1 MFRKLQPVNSM
12 KKKRQK
18 RKLAHLLRSKQVRS
32 RGRVFAR
39 IGNLISLSL
48 FRRLLRL
55 TDALLES
62 ADTLLESADTLQLIL
77 LFMYFLVHGA
87 CETT

>member
-1 MFRKLQPVNSM
+1 MFRKLQLDE
-12 KKKRQK
+12 KKKRKK

-62 ADTLLESADTLQLIL
+62 ADTLQLIL
-77 LFMYFLVHGA
+77 LFMYFLVHGT

>member
-1 MFRKLQPVNSM
+1 MFVSFNSM
-12 KKKRQK
+12 KKKRQQ

-62 ADTLLESADTLQLIL
+62 ADTLQLIL
-77 LFMYFLVHGA
+77 LFMYFLVHGT